1 MTKACKRSMELAK
14 DFDWWV
20 DERLSKPP
28 LDMKSRSI
36 GLSQYVAYGSDVRA
50 ADQDKVGLCIL
61 DD

>member
-28 LDMKSRSI
+28 LDMKSRSV
-36 GLSQYVAYGSDVRA
+36 GLSQCVAGGVRTCRTR
-50 ADQDKVGLCIL
+50 QGGIVYTR
-61 DD
+61 